1 MHAREARSP
10 SLPSPDRQLVHD
22 LRNLFGIVASARN
35 CLGDLPQDDRSL
47 SLLDA
52 IEQAALR
59 GSALTTELLAERKR
73 DSGSLDVGRRLE
85 ALEPMLRAITGRT
98 VDLRLDIGAGR
109 CLVGACPDDFDAVL
123 VELVVNACKALRTRG
138 RVVVRTRRAGE
149 TIRIMVADNGRGM
162 SDLAARA
169 AERGQYGPTG
179 AHGTGLGRI
188 HHFAGDADGRL
199 RIRSRP
205 GRGTIVALT
214 LPLAAARLL
223 SLLPANPHP
232 EGAYANRSRAA
243 A

>member
-1 MHAREARSP
+1 MSVWEARSP
-10 SLPSPDRQLVHD
+10 SLPTADRQLVHD
-22 LRNLFGIVASARN
+22 LRNLFGIVTSARN
-35 CLGDLPQDDRSL
+35 CLGDLPQNDRSR

-59 GSALTTELLAERKR
+59 GRALTTELLAKRKR
-73 DSGSLDVGRRLE
+73 DSGNLDVGRRLE

-109 CLVGACPDDFDAVL
+109 CLVGARSDDFDAVL

-138 RVVVRTRRAGE
+138 RVVVRTRCTGE

-162 SDLAARA
+162 TDLAARA
-169 AERGQYGPTG
+169 AERGQFGPTG

-188 HHFAGDADGRL
+188 HRFASDADGRL
-199 RIRSRP
+199 RIRSRR
-205 GRGTIVALT
+205 GQGTIVALT
-214 LPLAAARLL
+214 VPLAATRLL
-223 SLLPANPHP
+223 SLLPVNPHP